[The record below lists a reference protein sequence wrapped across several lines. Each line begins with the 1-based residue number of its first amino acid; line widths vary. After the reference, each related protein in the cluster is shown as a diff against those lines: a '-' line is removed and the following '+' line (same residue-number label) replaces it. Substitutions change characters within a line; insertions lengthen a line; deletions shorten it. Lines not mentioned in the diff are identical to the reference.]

1 MNKKLKYFFWFC
13 SGVNVPILK
22 DCYTEHNKYASIGAT
37 VFLAGVLA
45 SFSGGYALFTVFQS
59 IALSVFFGLLWGIT
73 IFNIDRFIVASMRK
87 ENNIRKELL
96 ISLPRFF
103 IAILLAFIISKP
115 IELRLFEREINYQMT
130 EDNKKF
136 AMEYSKQLNQNF
148 LEIERIETKNLQLKE
163 EIINKEKKRDLLY
176 RQFIEEAEGVSGTGI
191 VGKGP
196 VFKDK
201 KIHFDRIEKELNDL
215 RRQNY
220 SIIKEN
226 NDRINKLKVDKEKVM
241 NEVSL
246 AKENANG
253 LLARLSSLGKLTGSN
268 STMKWTS
275 WLIVGLF
282 MLLEIL
288 PIMVKLLSD
297 RGPYDMTFKRIENVV
312 LIAEKKKI
320 SFLHDKMNTDM
331 KINSEYNKNKSKME
345 IKANKEMI
353 KLISKTQKIIT
364 EEKIKKWEKTELD
377 KLRIQ
382 IADNS
387 KLQSEIPVCEGD

>member
-1 MNKKLKYFFWFC
+1 MSKKLKHFFWFC

-37 VFLAGVLA
+37 VFLASVLA

-59 IALSVFFGLLWGIT
+59 MTLSVFFGLLWGIT

-103 IAILLAFIISKP
+103 VAILLAFIISKP
-115 IELRLFEREINYQMT
+115 IELKLFEKEIEYQLT
-130 EDNKKF
+130 KDNKQF
-136 AMEYSKQLNQNF
+136 AMEYSNQLNQKF
-148 LEIERIETKNLQLKE
+148 LEIERIEAKNLRLKD

-176 RQFIEEAEGVSGTGI
+176 RQFIEEAEGISGTGI
-191 VGKGP
+191 IGKGP

-215 RRQNY
+215 RSQNN
-220 SIIKEN
+220 SIIREN
-226 NDRINKLKVDKEKVM
+226 NDRINKLKADKAKVM
-241 NEVSL
+241 SEVSM
-246 AKENANG
+246 AKESANG
-253 LLARLSSLGKLTGSN
+253 LLVRLSSLKNLTDSN

-275 WLIVGLF
+275 WVIVGLF

-320 SFLHDKMNTDM
+320 SFLHDKMITDM
-331 KINSEYNKNKSKME
+331 KINSEYNKNKSIME
-345 IKANKEMI
+345 INANDEMI
-353 KLISKTQKIIT
+353 KLISKAQKTIT
-364 EEKIKKWEKTELD
+364 EEKIRKWERTELG
-377 KLRIQ
+377 
-382 IADNS
+382 N
-387 KLQSEIPVCEGD
+387 V